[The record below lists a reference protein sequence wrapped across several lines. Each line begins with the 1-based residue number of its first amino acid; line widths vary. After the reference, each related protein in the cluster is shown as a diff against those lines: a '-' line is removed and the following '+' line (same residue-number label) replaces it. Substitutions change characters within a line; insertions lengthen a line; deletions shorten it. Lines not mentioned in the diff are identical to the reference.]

1 MLVDLKAEVHRK
13 NSSESSE
20 DLPSTSTVEVVTH
33 GEPSSS
39 HWKSKRHEKR
49 KHQRSK
55 TDGCVTFTIKDE
67 KQVHVDYK
75 KLFQQGKWQ

>member
-1 MLVDLKAEVHRK
+1 MFFLDLKAEVHRK

-39 HWKSKRHEKR
+39 NWKPKRHEKR
-49 KHQRSK
+49 TKHQRSK

-67 KQVHVDYK
+67 KQLNATYK
-75 KLFQQGKWQ
+75 KLFQQGK